1 MTSSGPL
8 DERTLVEL
16 PLIAQ
21 LEAMGWHHLE
31 GDTDVPQLTERESF
45 SQFLLR
51 GRIREAV
58 HAINLDGD
66 GLPWLEDAQVEQA
79 LTALERVTAA
89 GGLVAAN
96 EATMEL
102 LTKGTTVEGP
112 GGRDVPVHYIDF
124 DHPERNSYLVINQF
138 RVDPPGGR
146 KPIHPDVVCFV
157 NGIPLVVIECK
168 SPNVTEP
175 MVEALNQL
183 FRYSNQREDAGVE
196 EGVERMFHYNA
207 LMVGAAL
214 YDAVASS
221 VGSSYEHFLA
231 WKTTEPVD
239 ADAAKAELG
248 VEALTAQELLVAGTL
263 RPEHLLDIVHNFTV
277 FEYEGGR
284 LVKKVTRYQQFR
296 AVHRAI
302 ARMQR
307 SRQDAAGQLHDDRG
321 GVIWHTQGSG
331 KSLTMAFL
339 VRKMRRL
346 PTLRRFKVVVVT
358 DRRKLEKQM
367 KNTAKVI
374 GDVIEVAKDGAR
386 LRSALEREGAG
397 LVLAMLQ
404 KMRSPDQVSTAEDS
418 AVDDETDASQAD
430 YPELNGSD
438 EILLLVDEAHRGQ
451 GGQLHSNLMT
461 ALPKA
466 AKIAFTGTPLLLSE
480 KARTHEIFGPF
491 IDTYKINESQ
501 EDGATVEIY
510 YEGREGQYR
519 ISDPSELDARLAEDL
534 PDATPQELE
543 AIKRRYVTTGQILE
557 APKPIE
563 VKAEDMLRHYIDT
576 VMPDGFK
583 AQLAAASRVAAVRYR
598 DALERAR
605 DKIVGEIEEH
615 SDEIN
620 AIPPAELSERDDDLG
635 FLARASLHVDLIRRL
650 EFAAVISGEHNQ
662 LGFLDPW
669 SDPAASDQRI
679 ERFEKPLVHENPEK
693 ADPLAFLCVKS
704 MLLTGFDAP
713 IEQVLYLDRPMQG
726 VELFQAVA
734 RVNRIHEG
742 KEHGLVVDYYGL
754 ADRLAAALEL
764 YAAEDVEGAIRKVD
778 ADLFPKLEARHQ
790 RALNI
795 FTDRGLEGISDTR
808 SCVELLA
815 DAKVRAEF
823 ARAYDEFRDTMNMA
837 MPRTRA
843 VPYLA
848 DLKRLAQINQ
858 MAATRYRDSGLR
870 AAGAGKKVQALI
882 DKFLEAEGIDPKIEL
897 ISILDARFDEVVED
911 TTRSP
916 RAKASEMEHA
926 ARHHIETRRPEDP
939 VHYRKL
945 SERLQEIL
953 DRLAGQW
960 EEMVE
965 ALTLF
970 VDEVRNDE
978 RDPDRTGLDPAT
990 ELPFWRLIVDEADAE
1005 DDETARRRIA
1015 DMTPDV
1021 VALIKSQV
1029 GAVDF
1034 WRNALAQDGLRADLV
1049 RLLDAHDAVP
1059 FDRLQRTADQL
1070 IDIAKS
1076 AHTRL
1081 IT

>member
-1 MTSSGPL
+1 MTSQTAL
-8 DERTLVEL
+8 DERNLVEL
-16 PLIAQ
+16 PLVAQ
-21 LEAMGWHHLE
+21 LTAMGWHHLE
-31 GDTDVPQLTERESF
+31 GDTDVPALTERESF
-45 SQFLLR
+45 RQFILGDRL
-51 GRIREAV
+51 REAV
-58 HAINLDGD
+58 HSINLDAD
-66 GLPWLEDAQVEQA
+66 DLPWLDDLQLDQA
-79 LTALERVTAA
+79 VTSLERVTAA
-89 GGLVAAN
+89 GGLVEAN
-96 EATMEL
+96 HVVMEL
-102 LTKGTTVEGP
+102 LVKGATVEGP
-112 GGRDVPVHYIDF
+112 DGRDVPIHFIDF
-124 DHPERNSYLVINQF
+124 EHPDRNDFLVINQF

-183 FRYSNQREDAGVE
+183 FRYSNQRDEADVE

-221 VGSSYEHFLA
+221 VGASYEHFLA
-231 WKTTEPVD
+231 WKTTEPV
-239 ADAAKAELG
+239 AQSSVEAEVG
-248 VEALTAQELLVAGTL
+248 VEALSPQETLVAGML
-263 RPEHLLDIVHNFTV
+263 RPAHLLDLVRNFTV
-277 FEYEGGR
+277 FEHETGR
-284 LVKKVTRYQQFR
+284 LVKKVARYQQFR
-296 AVHRAI
+296 AVYRAI
-302 ARMQR
+302 ERLQH
-307 SRQDAAGQLHDDRG
+307 SREEVPNQLHDGRG

-331 KSLTMAFL
+331 KSLMMAFL
-339 VRKMRRL
+339 VRKMRTL
-346 PTLRRFKVVVVT
+346 PILRRFKVVVVT
-358 DRRKLEKQM
+358 DRKKLEKQM
-367 KNTAKVI
+367 KDTAHVI
-374 GDVIEVAKDGAR
+374 GDVVEVAKDSTK
-386 LRSALEREGAG
+386 LRQALERPGAG

-404 KMRSPDQVSTAEDS
+404 KMRTPDQVSATED
-418 AVDDETDASQAD
+418 AATTDDTDTSEVN
-430 YPELNGSD
+430 YPELNAS
-438 EILLLVDEAHRGQ
+438 EEVLLLVDEAHRGQ

-461 ALPKA
+461 ALPKT
-466 AKIAFTGTPLLLSE
+466 AKVGFTGTPLLLSQ

-510 YEGREGQYR
+510 YEGRQGQYR
-519 ISDPSELDARLAEDL
+519 ISDPAELDARLAEDL
-534 PDATPQELE
+534 PDASQQELE
-543 AIKRRYVTTGQILE
+543 AIKRRYVTTGKILE

-563 VKAEDMLRHYIDT
+563 VKAADILRHYIDT

-605 DKIVGEIEEH
+605 DAIVEAIEARA
-615 SDEIN
+615 DEIG
-620 AIPPAELSERDDDLG
+620 AIPAEDVDARDDELA
-635 FLARASLHVDLIRRL
+635 FLARASRRVHLIKRL
-650 EFAAVISGEHNQ
+650 EFAAIISGEHNQ

-669 SDPAASDQRI
+669 SDPAASDTRI
-679 ERFEKPLVHENPEK
+679 DRFEKPLVHDKPEK
-693 ADPLAFLCVKS
+693 ADQLAFLCVKS

-734 RVNRIHEG
+734 RVNRTYQG

-754 ADRLAAALEL
+754 ADRLAEALEL
-764 YAAEDVEGAIRKVD
+764 YAAEDVEGAIRDVD
-778 ADLFPKLEARHQ
+778 ADMIPKLESRHK
-790 RALNI
+790 RAVNV
-795 FTDRGLEGISDTR
+795 FAERGLDGISDTR
-808 SCVELLA
+808 ACVELLA
-815 DAKVRAEF
+815 DPKVRAEF
-823 ARAYDEFRDTMNMA
+823 ARAYDDFRDAVNMA
-837 MPRTRA
+837 MPRSRA
-843 VPYLA
+843 VPFLG
-848 DLKRLAQINQ
+848 DLKRLALINQ

-870 AAGAGKKVQALI
+870 LAGAGKKVQALI
-882 DKFLEAEGIDPKIEL
+882 DQYLEAEGIDPKIEP
-897 ISILDARFDEVVED
+897 ISILDARFDEVVDDRE
-911 TTRSP
+911 RSP

-953 DRLAGQW
+953 DRLSGQW

-970 VDEVRNDE
+970 VDEIRNEE

-990 ELPFWRLIVDEADAE
+990 ELPFWRLIVDEAEAE
-1005 DDETARRRIA
+1005 EDEAGRRKIA
-1015 DMTPDV
+1015 AMTPEV
-1021 VALIKSQV
+1021 VALIKSQI

-1034 WRNALAQDGLRADLV
+1034 WRNTLAQDTLRADLV
-1049 RLLDAHDAVP
+1049 TLLDSHDVVP

-1070 IDIAKS
+1070 IDIAKT

-1081 IT
+1081 AG